1 MSARSIIVS
10 LTALALLGGC
20 ASTGGMAA
28 PAAPVETAEPADV
41 AATPADDGI
50 VADLLADTRVQAA
63 FAEIE
68 AMRTLNNER
77 LVELTEIPAPPFGE
91 AARGTEMATRM
102 RALGLTDV
110 TIDAVGNVI
119 GRRPGTAGSDARSI
133 AIVAHLDT
141 VFPEGTDV
149 TVHRD
154 GDLFTAPGIG
164 DNSRGLVALLS
175 LIDAMNRAQIETRDD
190 IVFIASVGE
199 EGLGDLRGV
208 RHLYDN
214 GASPFASFIAI
225 DGGEAARLVVTAVGS
240 IRYRVTFRGPGG
252 HSYGHFGR
260 AQPHQALAEAIL
272 RFTEAATPITQ
283 DGTKATFSFG
293 RVGGGTSVNSIP
305 FESWMEVDMR
315 SANPQK
321 LNALHQAFLSS
332 VDAALDA
339 ANVRR
344 REGDA
349 LTVELDPVGSRPPGE
364 GDHNAPLVLHAMAAM
379 RALGLEPELAASSTD
394 ANIPISRGVPAVTLS
409 RGGISNNAHAPNE
422 SWQDVDSHEAIQ
434 VTLLVALAEAQ
445 LQASSPE

>member
-1 MSARSIIVS
+1 MSAKPIFAS
-10 LTALALLGGC
+10 LAALALLGGC
-20 ASTGGMAA
+20 ASIDWPTPA
-28 PAAPVETAEPADV
+28 AAPVEMAM
-41 AATPADDGI
+41 PADDGV
-50 VADLLADTRVQAA
+50 VAALLAEPRVQAG
-63 FAEIE
+63 FAAIE

-77 LVELTEIPAPPFGE
+77 LVELNEIPAPPFAE
-91 AARGTEMATRM
+91 QARGAEMAERM
-102 RALGLTDV
+102 RALGLADV

-119 GRRPGTAGSDARSI
+119 GRRPGTAGSEARSI

-149 TVHRD
+149 TVQRE
-154 GDLFTAPGIG
+154 GNLFTAPGIG
-164 DNSRGLVALLS
+164 DNTRGLVALLS

-190 IVFIASVGE
+190 VVFIASVGE

-214 GASPFASFIAI
+214 DASPYASFIAI

-260 AQPHQALAEAIL
+260 AQPHQALAEVIL

-321 LNALHQAFLSS
+321 LDALHQAFLSS

-339 ANVRR
+339 ANARR
-344 REGDA
+344 REGDV
-349 LTVELDPVGSRPPGE
+349 LTVDLDPVGSRPPGE
-364 GDHNAPLVLHAMAAM
+364 GDLGAPLVLHAMAAM

-394 ANIPISRGVPAVTLS
+394 ANIPISRGVPAITLS
-409 RGGISNNAHAPNE
+409 RGGLSRNAHAPNE
-422 SWQDVDSHEAIQ
+422 SWEDVGSHQAIQ
-434 VTLLVALAEAQ
+434 IALLVALAEAG
-445 LQASSPE
+445 LAPE